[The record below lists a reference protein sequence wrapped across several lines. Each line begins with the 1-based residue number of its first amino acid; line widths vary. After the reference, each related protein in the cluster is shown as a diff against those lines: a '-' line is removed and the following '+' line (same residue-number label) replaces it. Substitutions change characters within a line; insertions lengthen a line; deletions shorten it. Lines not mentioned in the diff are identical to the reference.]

1 MTKVLITF
9 NEIDEAAQWLKD
21 NACYYKN
28 ILVLS
33 SAYIRSKQILNKLG
47 DNFIPYAEIIRQV
60 DYSRIEIMGTCI
72 ESRPVDT
79 SEKLRGIRYELVVL
93 YDPASLPAN
102 VLKEVLTQ

>member
-1 MTKVLITF
+1 MTKIIITF
-9 NEIDEAAQWLKD
+9 DEIDEAARWLKD

-33 SAYIRSKQILNKLG
+33 SAYNRSKQILNKLG
-47 DNFIPYAEIIRQV
+47 DSFIPYAEIVRQV

-72 ESRPVDT
+72 EARVVGT
-79 SEKLRGIRYELVVL
+79 GEKLMGVRYDLVVL

-102 VLKEVLTQ
+102 VLKEVLT